1 MCIIILFIVNND
13 QKEKNYLTYKS
24 FYNYKCNY
32 IVINVVILILF

>member
-1 MCIIILFIVNND
+1 MCIIILFIVNN

-24 FYNYKCNY
+24 FYNYKSNY